1 MNSSINEESSH
12 SHIVDDSSDLPLTI
26 GITSDGANVLRG
38 KKNGIQKKIKNVAN
52 QLMLSSHCIL
62 HRFEL
67 STKSVME
74 KNNRSLK
81 DLFQFLE
88 KLLKYHHNCTVVT
101 AVFHKTVKVYD
112 ITGATSVI
120 RMNETRSISHVTL
133 ALLNFQQSRSRQKYF
148 LYICFSCSLQKCL
161 IKLGEFYNNP
171 NSRENW
177 KKWESIIGK
186 SAKGIVLDEKSR
198 QLVAQQLRH
207 EIKDAMI
214 YQQKPT

>member
-101 AVFHKTVKVYD
+101 AVFRKTVKVYD

-133 ALLNFQQSRSRQKYF
+133 ALKTSSMHIMPMFKQTSCNKLKNIQLFQNHNLFIFLISRVTDS
-148 LYICFSCSLQKCL
+148 S
-161 IKLGEFYNNP
+161 
-171 NSRENW
+171 
-177 KKWESIIGK
+177 
-186 SAKGIVLDEKSR
+186 
-198 QLVAQQLRH
+198 
-207 EIKDAMI
+207 
-214 YQQKPT
+214 